1 MTPLTSWEIS
11 PLGQELL
18 IGNLKFAIP
27 PRSQS
32 WQQKRVLLNM
42 KQESC
47 MKIVQNNDD
56 NNWLFGKLL
65 KFEEITR
72 KKES

>member
-1 MTPLTSWEIS
+1 MGNQPIGSGTTYRQSEICNTKQGARAGS
-11 PLGQELL
+11 
-18 IGNLKFAIP
+18 
-27 PRSQS
+27 
-32 WQQKRVLLNM
+32 KRVLLNM